1 MNKIILFFLILF
13 ALAPLEGFC
22 QLGNDGSYIWNTIQ
36 VNHQFNSKY
45 ELVFTN
51 RIFYSDISDRLD
63 FYFLDLTGYRA
74 LNKHISMGLGYRRTE
89 SYKPDQWNPGNIF
102 WTYGVIY
109 AKTAGI
115 KLKIATRLGYKT
127 FKDIDSQIALD
138 NISTVDFF
146 TNSTSKFPKPY
157 LIEEVFSEL
166 KSLKVQNMKL
176 FTGLHLLKGQHFGF
190 DVFYAF
196 WKSNTSSGWKDYNV
210 YGIATKINL

>member
-1 MNKIILFFLILF
+1 MNKIILIVLF
-13 ALAPLEGFC
+13 VIISGIQMVFA
-22 QLGNDGSYIWNTIQ
+22 QLGNDGSYFWNTIQ
-36 VNHQFNSKY
+36 INRKFNPKY

-51 RIFYSDISDRLD
+51 RAFYSNISDRLD
-63 FYFLDLTGYRA
+63 FYFLDLTGYRTV
-74 LNKHISMGLGYRRTE
+74 NKHFSVGLGYRRTE
-89 SYKPDQWNPGNIF
+89 SYKTDQWNYGNIY

-109 AKTAGI
+109 TRTGGV
-115 KLKIATRLGYKT
+115 KLKIANRLGYKS

-176 FTGLHLLKGQHFGF
+176 FAGLHLLKGQHFGF

-196 WKSNTSSGWKDYNV
+196 WKSNTTSGWKDYNV
-210 YGIATKINL
+210 YGIATKFNL